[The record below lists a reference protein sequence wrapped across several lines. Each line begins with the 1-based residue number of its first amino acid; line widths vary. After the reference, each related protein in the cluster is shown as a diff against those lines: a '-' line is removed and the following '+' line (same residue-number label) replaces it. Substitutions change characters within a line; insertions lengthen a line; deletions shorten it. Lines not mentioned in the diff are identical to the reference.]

1 MKRAR
6 KSLFWAALI
15 GSVSLLV
22 PSTRAAGEKIFAGE
36 IADTQCALNVHSLH
50 QSHQEMIEMGEAGSS
65 PAECTRYCVK
75 NRGGRYALQ
84 TKQEVYK
91 LDNQEL
97 PEKFAGKKVKITGIL
112 DPKTN
117 TIQVRSIERIPSK

>member
-1 MKRAR
+1 MKKAR
-6 KSLFWAALI
+6 KSLLWTALL
-15 GSVSLLV
+15 GSLALLI
-22 PSTRAAGEKIFAGE
+22 PATHAAGDKVFEGE

-50 QSHQEMIEMGEAGSS
+50 QSHQEMIDMGEAGSS
-65 PAECTRYCVK
+65 PADCTLYCVK
-75 NRGGRYALQ
+75 NRGGRFVLQ

-97 PEKFAGKKVKITGIL
+97 PEKFAGKKVKITGTL

-117 TIQVRSIERIPSK
+117 INQVHSIERLPSK